1 MATAEIAEVEKVV
14 AAGDPRVEEEAG
26 VAGVTG

>member
-1 MATAEIAEVEKVV
+1 LAKMATAEIVEVEKVV

-26 VAGVTG
+26 VGV